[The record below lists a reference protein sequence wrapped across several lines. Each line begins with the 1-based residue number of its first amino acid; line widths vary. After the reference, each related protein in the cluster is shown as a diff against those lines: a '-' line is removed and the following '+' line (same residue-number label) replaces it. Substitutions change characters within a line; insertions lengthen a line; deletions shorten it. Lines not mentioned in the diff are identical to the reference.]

1 MDRLKAMHIADFAYG
16 DLGVFMELDPETR
29 YFTDDRGVA
38 MYHFDTVIED
48 ADFIVVAIDEER
60 EVRLLSREERAIL
73 ANGDTGAYI

>member
-16 DLGVFMELDPETR
+16 HLGVFMELDTETR
-29 YFTDDRGVA
+29 YFIDDCGVA

-48 ADFIVVAIDEER
+48 ADFIIVAIDEER